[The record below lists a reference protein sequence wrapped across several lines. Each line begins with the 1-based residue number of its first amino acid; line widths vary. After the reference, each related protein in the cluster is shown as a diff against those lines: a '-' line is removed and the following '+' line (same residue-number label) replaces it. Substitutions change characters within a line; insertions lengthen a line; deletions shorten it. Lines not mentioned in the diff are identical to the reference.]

1 MDFND
6 VMNEM
11 NRWIDDGKIEQQ
23 EEEGTY
29 ADEYVHG
36 VLNDEYSNDEQNVLD
51 EQEDQGDEAD
61 GNDVIAGDGERD

>member
-1 MDFND
+1 MYFND

-29 ADEYVHG
+29 ADEYVHE
-36 VLNDEYSNDEQNVLD
+36 VLNDEYSND
-51 EQEDQGDEAD
+51 A
-61 GNDVIAGDGERD
+61 IT